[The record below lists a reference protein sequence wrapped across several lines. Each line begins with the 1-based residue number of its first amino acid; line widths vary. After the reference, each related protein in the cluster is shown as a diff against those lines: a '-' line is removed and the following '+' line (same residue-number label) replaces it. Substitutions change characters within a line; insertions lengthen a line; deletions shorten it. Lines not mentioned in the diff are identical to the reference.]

1 MELVL
6 VHLTDIHIRDDADFE
21 VLAER
26 IDSIGGAI
34 CTHITEPK
42 KTKVLLCITGDFA
55 FEGLENQY
63 TAIGMILE
71 EICEIIWTRYP
82 SVSIHPVFVPGN
94 HDCDFKSEH
103 EDLRKTILD
112 SPTLNIG
119 DPKQFKLCTN
129 IQENF
134 YAFCKEW
141 GEKYDAMYCVNDK
154 VLTINELNFD
164 IEDIS
169 LKFHCINTS
178 WCSKVHEEKGKMR
191 ITTGKMKMLT
201 DSLPCKESNDIVITM
216 MHHDAE
222 WLDWDDKEEWNNY
235 HKKYSDIILVGH
247 DHAPEFIWRK
257 NYDNTSNYFI
267 KGNQLYDKKNP
278 NQSGFNI
285 LKLNTNVNPIQEC
298 FFTYEWD
305 GILYKKIIDT
315 GYHVFIRNRFVGN
328 GIELKKEVWDYLED
342 IEIDIINKYKR
353 DLKLSDVFGF
363 PTLKEEK
370 GKVTRF
376 IRDEKGFM
384 EFVKENQFISIR
396 GQREYGKTALLK
408 QLFKAFYEQKK
419 YPVFLDITKV
429 NTSDGEELNRIVGQK
444 YVETYENVSAD
455 EMLQKAPEERV
466 CFIDNFE
473 EIFLS
478 DKTAKKFLQYLT
490 IKFGTVIISCNHK
503 LDLLNSLNYVEM
515 NDFIKNNF
523 SILLIQPA
531 RKTYM
536 DRIIIKW
543 LCLEEDGQDIDSLE
557 FDAKKKIK
565 YAEIGNV
572 MQGNY
577 FNGTPV
583 DLLLVLSYLDQEQ
596 HTQMNYCKYSFIY
609 DSLIL
614 EKLNKIGNHQAQ
626 TISAYLKI
634 IQTLAYKMFKENIQG
649 YVDEAFVIGVI
660 LDYKEKHSGF
670 TVITGDILQK
680 LVNHSFLECKNDTY
694 RFKYSYMYYYF
705 TGSHIDKNLSRA
717 DKEVVTK
724 EIFSNMDNDLNYNVA
739 LFLTYSMSIEHDVL
753 PIVKELEE
761 RLLEEYK
768 DFKYEDIKELIKKWG
783 SDIEKR
789 IEKKFVVPENE
800 NIPILQRERM
810 QKEEEAESESLEE
823 EKKNQEEMED
833 GETKVP
839 TEEEIR
845 EINKSVIKIGRLVD
859 FMGNI
864 LKNYA
869 GGMEDIPREEMI
881 DLMFKSVIKIIGSFC
896 SFPMFA
902 VEKLIEMLE
911 EKHEEG
917 DDDSIEI
924 KKDFVDFIKYTFAEI
939 WTQFVSANIRAL
951 SGCLEC
957 DFIKENMDNYCISN
971 NTDFVKMTRVE
982 FLIRIASTR
991 LPVADIDKLF
1001 NGKNSID
1008 IASQNIMKTN
1018 IYRYLSNYQYN
1029 NDDRRAVCSLLHFN
1043 IKDVLVEEQ
1052 KRKVMK
1058 EK

>member
-1 MELVL
+1 MELLL

-21 VLAER
+21 VLSER
-26 IDSIGGAI
+26 IASIGGAI
-34 CTHITEPK
+34 CTHITEPDGA
-42 KTKVLLCITGDFA
+42 KVLLCITGDFA
-55 FEGLENQY
+55 FEGLESQY

-71 EICEIIWTRYP
+71 EVCEIIKKRYP
-82 SVSIHPVFVPGN
+82 AVGIHPVFVPGN

-103 EDLRKTILD
+103 EDVRKTMLA
-112 SPTLNIG
+112 SPTLNVG
-119 DPKQFKLCTN
+119 NPKQFKLCTN

-134 YAFCKEW
+134 YAFCNEW
-141 GEKYDAMYCVNDK
+141 GERFDAIYCDNDK

-164 IEDIS
+164 TEDIH

-178 WCSKVHEEKGKMR
+178 WCSKVHEEKGKMK
-191 ITTGKMKMLT
+191 ITTGKMKMVT
-201 DSLPCKESNDIVITM
+201 DSLPCKERNDIVITM

-222 WLDWDDKEEWNNY
+222 WLDWEDKEVWNDY

-247 DHAPEFIWRK
+247 DHAPEFIWRQ

-305 GILYKKIIDT
+305 GTLYRKIIDT
-315 GYHVFIRNRFVGN
+315 GYHVFIRNRYLGD
-328 GIELKKEVWDYLED
+328 GIELKKEVWEYLED

-376 IRDEKGFM
+376 IRDEEGFM
-384 EFVKENQFISIR
+384 DFVKENKFISIQ

-408 QLFKAFYEQKK
+408 YLFKAFYEQNK

-429 NTSDGEELNRIVGQK
+429 NTSDGEALNRIVGQR
-444 YVETYENVSAD
+444 YVETYENVSA
-455 EMLQKAPEERV
+455 EVMLQKDPEERV
-466 CFIDNFE
+466 CFVDNFE
-473 EIFLS
+473 EIFLT
-478 DKTAKKFLQYLT
+478 DKTAKIFLQYLT
-490 IKFGTVIISCNHK
+490 TKFGTVIISRNHK
-503 LDLLNSLNYVEM
+503 LDLLNPLNYVEM

-523 SILLIQPA
+523 SVLLMQPA

-536 DRIIIKW
+536 DRIITKW
-543 LCLEEDGQDIDSLE
+543 LCLEEEGQDIDSPE
-557 FDAKKKIK
+557 FNAKKKIK

-596 HTQMNYCKYSFIY
+596 HAQMNYSKYSFIY

-626 TISAYLKI
+626 TISVYLKI
-634 IQTLAYKMFKENIQG
+634 LQTLAYKMFNEDAQG
-649 YVDEAFVIGVI
+649 YLDEAFVIGVI

-670 TVITGDILQK
+670 TMKTADILQN
-680 LVNHSFLECKNDTY
+680 LVDYSFLECKNDTY

-717 DKEVVTK
+717 QKEAVTK
-724 EIFSNMDNDLNYNVA
+724 EIFSSLDRDLNYNVA
-739 LFLTYSMSIEHDVL
+739 LFLTYSMSIEHDVI

-761 RLLEEYK
+761 GLLEEYK

-783 SDIEKR
+783 NDIEKR
-789 IEKKFVVPENE
+789 IEKKFTVPENE
-800 NIPILQRERM
+800 NIPTLQKQRM

-823 EKKNQEEMED
+823 EKKDPEEIE
-833 GETKVP
+833 EEESKVP
-839 TEEEIR
+839 TEEEVR
-845 EINKSVIKIGRLVD
+845 EISENVNKIGRLVD
-859 FMGNI
+859 FMGNV
-864 LKNYA
+864 LRNYS
-869 GGMEDIPREEMI
+869 GGMEDVPREEMI
-881 DLMFKSVIKIIGSFC
+881 DLMFKSVVKIIGSFC
-896 SFPMFA
+896 SVPMFV

-911 EKHEEG
+911 KKIEEG
-917 DDDSIEI
+917 DEESIEI
-924 KKDFVDFIKYTFAEI
+924 KKDFVDLIKYTFAEI
-939 WTQFVSANIRAL
+939 WTQFVSANIMAL
-951 SGCLEC
+951 SGSLEC
-957 DFIKENMDNYCISN
+957 DSLKENMDNYCANN

-991 LPVADIDKLF
+991 LPVTEIDKLF
-1001 NGKNSID
+1001 NGKHSID
-1008 IASQNIMKTN
+1008 NASQNLMKNN

-1029 NDDRRAVCSLLHFN
+1029 NDDRRAVCSLLGFN

-1052 KRKVMK
+1052 KRIAMK
-1058 EK
+1058 AL

>member
-1 MELVL
+1 MELLL
-6 VHLTDIHIRDDADFE
+6 VHLTDIHIKDDADFE
-21 VLAER
+21 VLSER
-26 IDSIGGAI
+26 VDSIGGAI
-34 CTHITEPK
+34 CTHITEPEE
-42 KTKVLLCITGDFA
+42 TKVLLCITGDFA
-55 FEGLENQY
+55 FEGLESQY
-63 TAIGMILE
+63 TAIGKILDE
-71 EICEIIWTRYP
+71 VCEIIKKRYP

-103 EDLRKTILD
+103 EDVRKVMLD

-119 DPKQFKLCTN
+119 NPKQFVVCTN

-134 YAFCKEW
+134 YAFCEEW
-141 GEKYDAMYCVNDK
+141 SRKYGAFYCDNDK
-154 VLTINELNFD
+154 VLTINELDFD
-164 IEDIS
+164 TDNIH

-178 WCSKVHEEKGKMR
+178 WCSKVHEEKGKMK
-191 ITTGKMKMLT
+191 ITTGKMKLVT
-201 DSLPCKESNDIVITM
+201 DSLPCKERDDIVITM

-222 WLDWDDKEEWNNY
+222 WLDWDDKEVWNDY
-235 HKKYSDIILVGH
+235 YKKYSDIILVGH
-247 DHAPEFIWRK
+247 DHAPEFIWRQ

-267 KGNQLYDKKNP
+267 KGNQLYDKN
-278 NQSGFNI
+278 NHEQSGFNI

-305 GILYKKIIDT
+305 GTLYKKIIDT
-315 GYHVFIRNRFVGN
+315 GYHAFIRNRFVGD
-328 GIELKKEVWDYLED
+328 GIELKKEVWEYLED

-353 DLKLSDVFGF
+353 DLRLSDVFGF

-370 GKVTRF
+370 GKGTRF
-376 IRDEKGFM
+376 IRDEEGFM
-384 EFVKENQFISIR
+384 DFVKDNKFISIR

-408 QLFKAFYEQKK
+408 QLFKAFYEQNK
-419 YPVFLDITKV
+419 YPVFLDITKI
-429 NTSDGEELNRIVGQK
+429 NTADGEELNRIVGQR
-444 YVETYENVSAD
+444 YVETYENVSAE

-466 CFIDNFE
+466 CFVDNFE
-473 EIFLS
+473 EIFLT
-478 DKTAKKFLQYLT
+478 DKTAKKFLQYLIT
-490 IKFGTVIISCNHK
+490 KFGTVIISRNHK
-503 LDLLNSLNYVEM
+503 LDLLNPLNYVEM

-523 SILLIQPA
+523 SILLMQPA

-536 DRIIIKW
+536 DRIITKW
-543 LCLEEDGQDIDSLE
+543 LCLEDKEQDIDSPE

-596 HTQMNYCKYSFIY
+596 HAQMNYSKYSFIY

-626 TISAYLKI
+626 TISVYLKI
-634 IQTLAYKMFKENIQG
+634 LQTLAYKMFKENAQG
-649 YVDEAFVIGVI
+649 YVDEDFVIGVI

-670 TVITGDILQK
+670 TMKIGDILQK
-680 LVNHSFLECKNDTY
+680 LEKYSFLECKNDTY

-705 TGSHIDKNLSRA
+705 TGSHIDKNLSRTE
-717 DKEVVTK
+717 KEAVTK
-724 EIFSNMDNDLNYNVA
+724 DIFSNMDRDLNYNVA
-739 LFLTYSMSIEHDVL
+739 LFLTYSMSIEHDVI

-761 RLLEEYK
+761 GLLEEYK
-768 DFKYEDIKELIKKWG
+768 DFKYEDIKKLIKKWG

-789 IEKKFVVPENE
+789 IEKKFTVPENE
-800 NIPILQRERM
+800 NIPTLQKQRM

-823 EKKNQEEMED
+823 EKKDSDVSED
-833 GETKVP
+833 GESKVP
-839 TEEEIR
+839 TEEEVR
-845 EINKSVIKIGRLVD
+845 KTNENVKKIGRLVD
-859 FMGNI
+859 FMGNV
-864 LKNYA
+864 LKNYS
-869 GGMEDIPREEMI
+869 GGMEDVPREEMI
-881 DLMFKSVIKIIGSFC
+881 DLMFKSVTKIIGSFC
-896 SFPMFA
+896 SYPMFA
-902 VEKLIEMLE
+902 VEKIIELLE
-911 EKHEEG
+911 EKIEEG
-917 DDDSIEI
+917 DEEAIEI

-951 SGCLEC
+951 SGSLEC
-957 DFIKENMDNYCISN
+957 DCIKENMNNYCTKN

-991 LPVADIDKLF
+991 LPVTDIDKLF
-1001 NGKNSID
+1001 YGKHSID
-1008 IASQNIMKTN
+1008 SASKNLMKNN

-1029 NDDRRAVCSLLHFN
+1029 NDDRKAVCSLLGFN

-1052 KRKVMK
+1052 KRIVMK

>member
-1 MELVL
+1 MELLL

-21 VLAER
+21 VLSER
-26 IDSIGGAI
+26 INSIGGAI
-34 CTHITEPK
+34 CTHITEPET
-42 KTKVLLCITGDFA
+42 TKVLLCITGDFA
-55 FEGLENQY
+55 FEGLESQY

-71 EICEIIWTRYP
+71 EVCEIIKKRYP

-103 EDLRKTILD
+103 EDVRKTMLA
-112 SPTLNIG
+112 SPTLNVG

-134 YAFCKEW
+134 YAFCEEW
-141 GEKYDAMYCVNDK
+141 SGKYGAFYCNNDK

-164 IEDIS
+164 TEDIH

-178 WCSKVHEEKGKMR
+178 WCSKVHEEKGKMK
-191 ITTGKMKMLT
+191 ITTGKMKMVT
-201 DSLPCKESNDIVITM
+201 DSLPCKERDDIVITM

-222 WLDWDDKEEWNNY
+222 WLDWDDKEVWNDY

-247 DHAPEFIWRK
+247 DHAQEFIWRQ

-278 NQSGFNI
+278 DQSGFNI

-305 GILYKKIIDT
+305 GTLYKKIIDT
-315 GYHVFIRNRFVGN
+315 DYHVFIRNRFVGD
-328 GIELKKEVWDYLED
+328 GIELRKEIWDYLED

-376 IRDEKGFM
+376 IRDEEGFM
-384 EFVKENQFISIR
+384 EFVKDNKFISIR

-408 QLFKAFYEQKK
+408 QLFKAFYEQNK
-419 YPVFLDITKV
+419 YPVFLDVTKI
-429 NTSDGEELNRIVGQK
+429 NTADGEELNRIVGQR
-444 YVETYENVSAD
+444 YVETYENVSAE

-466 CFIDNFE
+466 CFVDNFE
-473 EIFLS
+473 EIFLT

-490 IKFGTVIISCNHK
+490 TKFGTVIISRNHK
-503 LDLLNSLNYVEM
+503 LDLLNPLNYVEM

-523 SILLIQPA
+523 SILLMQPA

-536 DRIIIKW
+536 DRIITKW
-543 LCLEEDGQDIDSLE
+543 LCLEEDGQDIDSPE

-596 HTQMNYCKYSFIY
+596 HAQMNYSKYSFIY

-626 TISAYLKI
+626 TISVYLKI
-634 IQTLAYKMFKENIQG
+634 LQTLAYKMFIEDTQG

-670 TVITGDILQK
+670 TMKTGNILQK
-680 LVNHSFLECKNDTY
+680 LVEHSFLESKNDTY

-717 DKEVVTK
+717 EKEAVTK
-724 EIFSNMDNDLNYNVA
+724 EIFSNMDRDLNYNVA

-761 RLLEEYK
+761 GLLEEYK

-789 IEKKFVVPENE
+789 IEKKFTVPENE
-800 NIPILQRERM
+800 NIPTLQKQRM

-823 EKKNQEEMED
+823 EKKDSDASED
-833 GETKVP
+833 GEAKVP
-839 TEEEIR
+839 TEEEVR
-845 EINKSVIKIGRLVD
+845 ETNENVNKIGRLVG
-859 FMGNI
+859 FMGNV
-864 LKNYA
+864 LKNYS
-869 GGMEDIPREEMI
+869 GGMEDVPREEMI
-881 DLMFKSVIKIIGSFC
+881 DLMFKSVTKIIGSFC
-896 SFPMFA
+896 SFPMFV

-911 EKHEEG
+911 EKREEG
-917 DDDSIEI
+917 DEEAIEI

-951 SGCLEC
+951 SGSLEC
-957 DFIKENMDNYCISN
+957 DCIKENMNNYCLRN

-1001 NGKNSID
+1001 NGKHSID
-1008 IASQNIMKTN
+1008 SASQNLMKTN

-1029 NDDRRAVCSLLHFN
+1029 NDDRKAVCSLLGFN

-1052 KRKVMK
+1052 KRIAMK